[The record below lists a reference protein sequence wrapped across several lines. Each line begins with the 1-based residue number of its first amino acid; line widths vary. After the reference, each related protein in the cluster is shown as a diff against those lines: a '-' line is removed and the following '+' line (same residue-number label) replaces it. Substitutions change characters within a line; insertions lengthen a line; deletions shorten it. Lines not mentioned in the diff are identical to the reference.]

1 MVKFIL
7 YYCVNKRHNLL
18 RCKVLD
24 KYEYGIK
31 SDQIKKMVA
40 KKDYKIATKIA
51 DTIDWSKVKSNSM
64 LITVADAYEAV
75 RAYDK
80 AKQVLLC
87 AYERTPMGRQL
98 AYRLSILS
106 IKLKDYADAEDFYR
120 DFVVNSKGRVCVI
133 ISDAMRYEVG
143 VTLFEQFKALF
154 GVISATAIMS
164 GAILLMT
171 PLISS
176 NPFLHFFCGVLIG
189 FIVYSLVIYV
199 FNIANFR
206 DEIYAFIKKMEKK

>member
-1 MVKFIL
+1 M
-7 YYCVNKRHNLL
+7 
-18 RCKVLD
+18 D

-120 DFVVNSKGRVCVI
+120 DFVDMAPMDSAQYILKYKIEKGKGKPVKTLIPILEAFNNEDMDEKVEFVQQLGGARVEKDTF
-133 ISDAMRYEVG
+133 ISVVDSFLKDYANHW
-143 VTLFEQFKALF
+143 F
-154 GVISATAIMS
+154 G
-164 GAILLMT
+164 
-171 PLISS
+171 
-176 NPFLHFFCGVLIG
+176 
-189 FIVYSLVIYV
+189 
-199 FNIANFR
+199 
-206 DEIYAFIKKMEKK
+206 